1 MTDKK
6 DFLLLKRALQ
16 QFQSDR
22 LNSTYADL
30 KKDPGYQKIG
40 VFFFEKLY
48 APDDFSFR
56 DTSMRKLQK
65 ILEGRIYGGIV
76 SAVHKV
82 IELHELTDELD
93 DRMVTE
99 MKASGISTDISM
111 DQYREIYRALDNF
124 DERLYQ
130 INLSIEVTRAF
141 YQLSRKWVVA
151 ISLKTV
157 RSAAH
162 LIGVGKILDFIYEGY
177 EGFRAIKNIDYFI
190 DTVEAREKAWHNDI
204 WAAANREQRN

>member
-1 MTDKK
+1 M
-6 DFLLLKRALQ
+6 
-16 QFQSDR
+16 QSDR
-22 LNSTYADL
+22 INSTYADL
-30 KKDPGYQKIG
+30 KKEPEYRKIG

-65 ILEGRIYGGIV
+65 ILEGRIYGGII
-76 SAVHKV
+76 SAVRKV
-82 IELHELTDELD
+82 VELHELTDELD
-93 DRMVTE
+93 NRMVAE
-99 MKASGISTDISM
+99 MAASGIGTDLTM
-111 DQYREIYRALDNF
+111 DQYRQTYRALDNF
-124 DERLYQ
+124 DERLHQ
-130 INLSIEVTRAF
+130 IDLSIEVTRAF
-141 YQLSRKWVVA
+141 YRLSRKWVVA

-190 DTVEAREKAWHNDI
+190 DTVESREKAWHNDI
-204 WAAANREQRN
+204 WAAVNGEQRN